1 MWLWLVSAFVAGEV
15 LAFIVMATLSGHLDR
30 WLYLREQ
37 KMKEKKKGR

>member
-1 MWLWLVSAFVAGEV
+1 MWLWLVIAFVAGEV

-37 KMKEKKKGR
+37 KIKGKKKGR

>member
-1 MWLWLVSAFVAGEV
+1 MWLWLVIAFVAGEV
-15 LAFIVMATLSGHLDR
+15 LAIIVMATLSGHLDR